1 MSKPREIWWGYVKAI
16 IRRYPELCAKEA
28 ELHRQSLSR
37 GMAGMPLNDRTTV
50 TVEDA
55 AAARWLLGDAGQTG
69 GVLGAL
75 QFWPRANELV
85 ELAFRSGTGAF
96 VMGVENL
103 RVQAG
108 HAIASPHTRLFMDYL
123 PAECILPV
131 TVRHGQ
137 VVDAAF
143 AS

>member
-55 AAARWLLGDAGQTG
+55 AAARWLRMTRFTAPPGNL
-69 GVLGAL
+69 
-75 QFWPRANELV
+75 PR
-85 ELAFRSGTGAF
+85 RSTT
-96 VMGVENL
+96 L
-103 RVQAG
+103 
-108 HAIASPHTRLFMDYL
+108 PHCST
-123 PAECILPV
+123 C
-131 TVRHGQ
+131 
-137 VVDAAF
+137 
-143 AS
+143 